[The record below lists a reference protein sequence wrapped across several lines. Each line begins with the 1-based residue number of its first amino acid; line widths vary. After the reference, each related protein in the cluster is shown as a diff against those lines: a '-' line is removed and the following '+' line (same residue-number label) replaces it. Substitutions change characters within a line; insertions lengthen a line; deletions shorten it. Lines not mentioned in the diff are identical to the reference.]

1 MRLEEIVS
9 IIPVAYEDAP
19 EITPEQAAKAHFANI
34 SHPQWL
40 FKTSS
45 EQGNGFHKD

>member
-40 FKTSS
+40 SS